1 MGFSFFTLLLLLLDI
16 NTSKK
21 GTWLKFTCFSD
32 FITEV
37 DGRLKFEEEE
47 ACVNCVMMKPGT
59 NRDGWWKTDDL
70 IKQITEKEI
79 HIFENYILPGG
90 KGKFKDGIM
99 PADGSVQPMHLPNGQ
114 PKGIKLVLEERGLW
128 PQNQLKRICDD
139 CKKHSPTS
147 DNFVCFHSNPIFLVQ
162 KSLIQEIIEN
172 RGHKVIFYL
181 KFHCEL
187 NFKRYTRNNCD
198 YSFKKH

>member
-1 MGFSFFTLLLLLLDI
+1 
-16 NTSKK
+16 
-21 GTWLKFTCFSD
+21 
-32 FITEV
+32 
-37 DGRLKFEEEE
+37 
-47 ACVNCVMMKPGT
+47 
-59 NRDGWWKTDDL
+59 
-70 IKQITEKEI
+70 
-79 HIFENYILPGG
+79 
-90 KGKFKDGIM
+90 M
-99 PADGSVQPMHLPNGQ
+99 PADGSVQPMHLPNRQ

>member
-1 MGFSFFTLLLLLLDI
+1 MREKHQKVKSLLGDEDILQMITEYLRSVGYNVTVREFKAYIKQDEFRVEKKNVYYDGHERPDLDI

-21 GTWLKFTCFSD
+21 GKWLKFTCFSD

-59 NRDGWWKTDDL
+59 NRDGWWKTDGL

-114 PKGIKLVLEERGLW
+114 PKV
-128 PQNQLKRICDD
+128 
-139 CKKHSPTS
+139 
-147 DNFVCFHSNPIFLVQ
+147 SN
-162 KSLIQEIIEN
+162 
-172 RGHKVIFYL
+172 
-181 KFHCEL
+181 
-187 NFKRYTRNNCD
+187 
-198 YSFKKH
+198 

>member
-1 MGFSFFTLLLLLLDI
+1 MREKHQKVKSLLGDEDI
-16 NTSKK
+16 LQMITEYLRSVGYNVTVREFKAYIKQDEFRVEKK
-21 GTWLKFTCFSD
+21 NVYYD
-32 FITEV
+32 EV

-59 NRDGWWKTDDL
+59 NRDGWWKTDGL

-114 PKGIKLVLEERGLW
+114 PKV
-128 PQNQLKRICDD
+128 
-139 CKKHSPTS
+139 
-147 DNFVCFHSNPIFLVQ
+147 SN
-162 KSLIQEIIEN
+162 
-172 RGHKVIFYL
+172 
-181 KFHCEL
+181 
-187 NFKRYTRNNCD
+187 
-198 YSFKKH
+198 